1 MSTKE
6 TTDGCCGGG
15 IGPVPYLGCVDC
27 PRRPETT
34 LTLREQSVLSA
45 VAHDIEPPRGNYHIL
60 VGLIALGLI
69 EERREWVLTEAG
81 VAEWNNSSAG
91 FWRRK

>member
-1 MSTKE
+1 MNADRLDK
-6 TTDGCCGGG
+6 
-15 IGPVPYLGCVDC
+15 VDC
-27 PRRPETT
+27 PRRPKTT
-34 LTLREQSVLSA
+34 LTPRERSVLAA
-45 VAHDIEPPRGNYHIL
+45 VAHDIEPRGNYHIL
-60 VGLIALGLI
+60 AGLIALGLI